1 MSVLVESMM
10 KHLFHVEC
18 TNVQLVS
25 QSSSVTCL
33 TRSSAMAEGE
43 RDALVNIEKSLE
55 SMNDLDIQLLLLSG
69 HTAYHFLFVDCC
81 FTIFI

>member
-1 MSVLVESMM
+1 
-10 KHLFHVEC
+10 
-18 TNVQLVS
+18 
-25 QSSSVTCL
+25 
-33 TRSSAMAEGE
+33 MAEGE